1 MPHTKQELR
10 TAIQAWSKIKNTENH
25 SEAVRANKDTNFRNY
40 VSLNLIIILVPEF
53 SNKGTSVTN
62 NILLKENGSIEK
74 ENETGGTSG
83 SN

>member
-1 MPHTKQELR
+1 M
-10 TAIQAWSKIKNTENH
+10 
-25 SEAVRANKDTNFRNY
+25 RANKDTNFRNY